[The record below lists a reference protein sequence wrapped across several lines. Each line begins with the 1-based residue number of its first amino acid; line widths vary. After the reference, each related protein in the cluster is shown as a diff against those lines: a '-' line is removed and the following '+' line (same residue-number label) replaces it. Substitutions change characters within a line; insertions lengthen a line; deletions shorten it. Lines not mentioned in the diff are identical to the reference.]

1 MKVSRLALR
10 AFLAASLCALF
21 LQAARAAPPGTLF
34 ITDRRIDAAPEQ
46 FEKEVRAA
54 SKTSLPRTGEGWKMY
69 LVAYL
74 RRPPGAEDLNIV
86 FYDVAGSKKEPVNH
100 YPIRT
105 RPNAKILVTEIE
117 IKPEEGFKPGARYD
131 VRVTRL
137 VGGRE
142 EVFARTVLQLAE

>member
-1 MKVSRLALR
+1 MRVIRLALR
-10 AFLAASLCALF
+10 AFVVASLGALSPPVV
-21 LQAARAAPPGTLF
+21 LGAPPGTLF
-34 ITDRRIDAAPEQ
+34 VTDRRIDAPAEQ

-54 SKTSLPRTGEGWKMY
+54 AKTSLPRTGEGWKMY

-105 RPNAKILVTEIE
+105 RPNAKIVTTEIE
-117 IKPEEGFKPGARYD
+117 IRPEEGFKPGARYE

-142 EVFARTVLQLAE
+142 EVFAKTVLQLAE